1 MVMIRSAQGWFHA
14 RGAVVLGDVTIGP
27 DSSLWFNVVIRGDVA
42 PVVIGRAVNVQ
53 DNSVI
58 HCDRGVANVI
68 EDRVTIGHGALV
80 HGAMVGEGSLIGMGS
95 RLLGRTRIGRE
106 CIVAAGA
113 VVPPGMEVPDR
124 MLAMGVPA
132 RIVRRVTED
141 ELAYMRDVAARY
153 VELAKRHVNGEFL
166 NRSAV

>member
-1 MVMIRSAQGWFHA
+1 
-14 RGAVVLGDVTIGP
+14 
-27 DSSLWFNVVIRGDVA
+27 
-42 PVVIGRAVNVQ
+42 
-53 DNSVI
+53 
-58 HCDRGVANVI
+58 
-68 EDRVTIGHGALV
+68 
-80 HGAMVGEGSLIGMGS
+80 MVGEGSLVGMGS

-124 MLAMGVPA
+124 MLAMGMPA
-132 RIVRRVTED
+132 RIVRQVTED

-153 VELAKRHVNGEFL
+153 VELARRHVNGEFL